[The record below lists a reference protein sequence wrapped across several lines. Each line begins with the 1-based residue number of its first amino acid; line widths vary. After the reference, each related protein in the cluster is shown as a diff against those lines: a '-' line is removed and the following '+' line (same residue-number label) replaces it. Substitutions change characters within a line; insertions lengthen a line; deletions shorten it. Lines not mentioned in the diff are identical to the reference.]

1 MLNYKTISKII
12 ASLFYVGYIPFAPGT
27 FGSLAAFVFVLI
39 LKPVSFWLVTLII
52 ICFIAGVICSNIA
65 ENEFG
70 QKDSPK
76 IVIDEFTGYLVSVA
90 FLPLTLGYL
99 ISAFFLFRF
108 FDILKPIPIS
118 NIERHFHGG
127 LGVMLDDIAA
137 GIFINIILQVWRI
150 S

>member
-1 MLNYKTISKII
+1 MPNYKAISKVI
-12 ASLFYVGYIPFAPGT
+12 ASVFYIGYIPFAPGT

-39 LKPVSFWLVTLII
+39 IKPDSFWLVTIII
-52 ICFIAGVICSNIA
+52 ICFIAGVISSHIA
-65 ENEFG
+65 EKELG
-70 QKDSPK
+70 QKDSSK
-76 IVIDEFTGYLVSVA
+76 IVIDEFAGYLVSIA
-90 FLPLTLGYL
+90 FLPLTFNYL

-108 FDILKPIPIS
+108 FDILKPIPIR

-137 GIFINIILQVWRI
+137 GIFANIILQVWRI